1 MRLAS
6 ANIETTVTVVKQDN
20 AMKCSTQETCKT
32 AKITL
37 SPSRNSHQSNTLAP
51 IASTGRRYSYNG
63 RATIQQP
70 SPEGIPNYEFA
81 DANRI
86 FENISLVTTSSHMAT
101 GKWFPKHISDLDYCS
116 QNVIMFGPGPDGLH
130 ADHPSFTDEEYR
142 KRRMEFFEIARD
154 YKYGQP
160 LPRIEYNETEKK
172 TWKAIYQ
179 RLKIL
184 HKKYACKEFLQ
195 NFELLEKYCGY
206 SEDNIPQLDD
216 VSRFLKAR
224 SGFTL
229 RPVGGY
235 QAPRDFLA
243 GLAFRVFNCTQ
254 YVRHHKFPFYTPEP
268 DMVHEF
274 LGHMAMFADPRFA
287 QFSEE
292 IGLASLGASEEECR
306 EIARLYFFTIE
317 FGLSLEDAEFEPT
330 KKNLKVYGAGLLS
343 CVDELEFAVSDKSK
357 VHRFE
362 PDFVVKTVPS
372 VTTFQECYYFT
383 RNLEEALIK
392 LRIYTA
398 TMKRPFSVLYNAHT
412 NTIDLINSRESLQLA
427 SEAMRFNV
435 EQISAAIRHNIS

>member
-1 MRLAS
+1 MQS
-6 ANIETTVTVVKQDN
+6 F
-20 AMKCSTQETCKT
+20 CS
-32 AKITL
+32 
-37 SPSRNSHQSNTLAP
+37 
-51 IASTGRRYSYNG
+51 
-63 RATIQQP
+63 
-70 SPEGIPNYEFA
+70 
-81 DANRI
+81 
-86 FENISLVTTSSHMAT
+86 
-101 GKWFPKHISDLDYCS
+101 
-116 QNVIMFGPGPDGLH
+116 
-130 ADHPSFTDEEYR
+130 ADH
-142 KRRMEFFEIARD
+142 ARVLIID
-154 YKYGQP
+154 
-160 LPRIEYNETEKK
+160 
-172 TWKAIYQ
+172 AIFI
-179 RLKIL
+179 RWIL
-184 HKKYACKEFLQ
+184 
-195 NFELLEKYCGY
+195 
-206 SEDNIPQLDD
+206 
-216 VSRFLKAR
+216 AR

-268 DMVHEF
+268 NYAFFSDMVHEF